1 MQKKLFILR
10 RLEYTLHMIT
20 KDNITS
26 LIGKKFGY
34 SSKNSGHEFKYI
46 LHSIDRATE
55 EFSVNQVID
64 DTEGSKSK
72 GELVYRTTHYE
83 RIEEIK

>member
-1 MQKKLFILR
+1 MTDQVDQNTIA
-10 RLEYTLHMIT
+10 
-20 KDNITS
+20 S

-34 SSKNSGHEFKYI
+34 SSKNSGHEFEYI

-55 EFSVNQVID
+55 KFSVNQVID
-64 DTEGSKSK
+64 DTEGSETK
-72 GELVYRTTHYE
+72 GELVFRTTHYE

>member
-1 MQKKLFILR
+1 
-10 RLEYTLHMIT
+10 MINQ
-20 KDNITS
+20 DNITS

-34 SSKNSGHEFKYI
+34 SSKNSGHEFEYI

-55 EFSVNQVID
+55 KFSVNQVID
-64 DTEGSKSK
+64 NTEGSKTK
-72 GELVYRTTHYE
+72 GELVFRTTHYE